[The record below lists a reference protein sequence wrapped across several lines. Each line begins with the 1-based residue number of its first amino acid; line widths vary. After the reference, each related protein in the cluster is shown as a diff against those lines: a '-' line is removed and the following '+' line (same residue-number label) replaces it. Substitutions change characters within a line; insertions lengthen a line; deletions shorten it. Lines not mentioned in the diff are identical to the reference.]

1 MAIPTPDQIDE
12 AVPVDG
18 IPSRALVNAVLKE
31 VLAAMSYL
39 PDDGTIPTRSVE
51 NDNFTGG
58 RLKTTTATDPDD
70 CVNLI
75 QMQTSIPT
83 FPTLSG
89 VPAAL
94 TSAQA
99 AGTPSI
105 RAIGTSGTT
114 AAAGNHAHGAATAS
128 ASGFMTAAIFN
139 LISAM
144 PPFRVVSSAPE
155 EMDSTGQKWDIFVD
169 VTNDILYLCVDTNTW
184 RNIQLTGW

>member
-83 FPTLSG
+83 FSTLSG

-105 RAIGTSGTT
+105 RAIGTTATT
-114 AAAGNHAHGAATAS
+114 AAAGNHTHAAATAL
-128 ASGFMTAAIFN
+128 ANGFMP
-139 LISAM
+139 SAMFSLLSGM
-144 PPFRVVSSAPE
+144 PPFRIAAEAPATTE
-155 EMDSTGQKWDIFVD
+155 STGQKWDLFLDGAND
-169 VTNDILYLCVDTNTW
+169 VLYICVDTDTW
-184 RNIQLTGW
+184 RSIGLTGW

>member
-75 QMQTSIPT
+75 QMQASIPT
-83 FPTLSG
+83 FSTLSG

-99 AGTPSI
+99 AGTASI
-105 RAIGTSGTT
+105 RAIGTTATT
-114 AAAGNHAHGAATAS
+114 AAAGNHSHAAASATAN
-128 ASGFMTAAIFN
+128 GFMTSAMFN
-139 LISAM
+139 LVSGM
-144 PPFRVVSSAPE
+144 PPFRVVSAAPDAPE
-155 EMDSTGQKWDIFVD
+155 SSGQKWDLFLDGAND
-169 VTNDILYLCVDTNTW
+169 VMYICVDTNTW
-184 RNIQLTGW
+184 RAIQLTGW